1 MSSPT
6 TDDTHA
12 AESLRGLCGG
22 AVHLPGDPG
31 YDMASS
37 PWNLQVQH
45 HPAAVAYPASP
56 SEVADVLRA
65 ARRAGLQVAPQG
77 TGHGAAPLDG
87 HLGSSVLLHTAGL
100 NEMSID
106 VDARRVRVGA
116 GVLWGDLAEAAGRD
130 GLIGLH
136 PSAPDVGVVGY
147 SIGGG
152 IGWYAR
158 ELGLQCHSIT
168 AAEIVLADGS
178 IVRTSADEEPELFW
192 GLRGGGM
199 PLGVVAALEFDL
211 YPLETVVAGFLAW
224 DRSHIEQVLP
234 AWAEWTTTA
243 PEAATTSLRLVTAPP
258 MPQIPAELHFR
269 ELVVIDGAVLGDDDS
284 AAEIL
289 APLRALRPEFDTV
302 TRVPA
307 PSLVRLHLEP
317 EGPTPGY
324 ASSRLMSGLPS
335 DAIAAVLDIAG
346 PGATGGGPDITEFR
360 QLGGALHRP
369 NEGAALS
376 SLDGDFLVLGFGL
389 RIDPAE
395 WDEAREQA
403 TRFLDALRPWQTER
417 EYLPM
422 LDERSDTRK
431 AFPPDVHARL
441 SALRASVDPDRL
453 FVGPHL

>member
-1 MSSPT
+1 
-6 TDDTHA
+6 
-12 AESLRGLCGG
+12 
-22 AVHLPGDPG
+22 VHLPGDAG
-31 YDMASS
+31 FDMASS

-87 HLGSSVLLHTAGL
+87 HLGASVLLHTAGL

-106 VDARRVRVGA
+106 VERRRARVGA
-116 GVLWGDLAEAAGRD
+116 GVLWGDLVEAAGEH

-147 SIGGG
+147 SISGG

-158 ELGLQCHSIT
+158 RLGLQAHSIT
-168 AAEIVLADGS
+168 AAEVVLADGS
-178 IVRTSADEEPELFW
+178 IVRASADSEPELFW

-199 PLGVVAALEFDL
+199 PLGVVTALEFDL
-211 YPLETVVAGFLAW
+211 YPLDTVVAGFLAW
-224 DRSHIEQVLP
+224 DRAQMERVLP
-234 AWAEWTTTA
+234 VWAQWAESA

-269 ELVVIDGAVLGDDDS
+269 SLVVIDGAVLGSDDE
-284 AAEIL
+284 AAEML
-289 APLRALRPEFDTV
+289 APLRALQPEFDTV

-307 PSLVRLHLEP
+307 ASLVRLHLEP

-324 ASSRLMSGLPS
+324 ASSRLMSGLPA
-335 DAIAAVLDIAG
+335 DAIEAVLEIAG
-346 PGATGGGPDITEFR
+346 PDATEGPDITEFR
-360 QLGGALHRP
+360 QLGGALRRP
-369 NEGAALS
+369 YEGAALS
-376 SLDGDFLVLGFGL
+376 SLDGSFLVLGFGL
-389 RIDPAE
+389 RPDPAE
-395 WDEAREQA
+395 WDEAREHA
-403 TRFLDALRPWQTER
+403 VRLLEALEPWQNGR

-431 AFPPDVHARL
+431 AFPPGVHARL
-441 SALRASVDPDRL
+441 SALRAAVDPDRL